1 MSKLSILPLAFAVAI
16 GISFSASAEP
26 QPVSGGPGAYN
37 TEPITAAP
45 GSTPGTGATPD
56 PVAAAPGVGAR
67 PDAQQK
73 PATSDASDASDT
85 DNDND
90 DPSLTRLG
98 TTNSLARGSMAR
110 DEGQLTTKPRR
121 REKVLKV
128 ESTKQLPT
136 SGTDPKFQGS
146 LLHSSVTSIQD
157 VGEKASAEEKANDE
171 DKANDEVE
179 VKDEGDPRFKAKRL
193 VFSPSTENESKT
205 TKKKSPRTKADSS
218 PSPSPSPNASATP
231 SSH

>member
-1 MSKLSILPLAFAVAI
+1 VSKLSILPLAFAVAI
-16 GISFSASAEP
+16 GISFSASAGP
-26 QPVSGGPGAYN
+26 QPVSGSPGPYN

-45 GSTPGTGATPD
+45 ASTPGTGATLD
-56 PVAAAPGVGAR
+56 PVAAAPAVGAR

-73 PATSDASDASDT
+73 PDTSDASDT
-85 DNDND
+85 GNDNDD

-98 TTNSLARGSMAR
+98 TTNSLARGSMSR
-110 DEGQLTTKPRR
+110 DEGQLTAKPRR

-157 VGEKASAEEKANDE
+157 VGEKANAEEKANDE
-171 DKANDEVE
+171 DKANDEEE

-193 VFSPSTENESKT
+193 VFSPSTENESKI